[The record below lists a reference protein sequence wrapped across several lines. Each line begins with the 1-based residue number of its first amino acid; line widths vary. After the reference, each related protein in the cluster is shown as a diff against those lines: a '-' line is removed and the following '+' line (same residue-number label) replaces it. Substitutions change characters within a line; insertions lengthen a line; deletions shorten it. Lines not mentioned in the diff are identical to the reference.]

1 LSQYA
6 NNPFRVKVRWKIFHK
21 PGSKQLGFDNEAM
34 AAEPKKMIKFRP
46 LMDSFEATLEQVA
59 KNLD

>member
-1 LSQYA
+1 
-6 NNPFRVKVRWKIFHK
+6 VKVRWKIFHK